1 MYISPKK
8 TFCVLVLNV
17 IKIITLSW
25 VWCYM
30 PIISAFRRLREE
42 GCEFSGCLGF
52 IDRSCLKKKKQN
64 K

>member
-1 MYISPKK
+1 
-8 TFCVLVLNV
+8 
-17 IKIITLSW
+17 
-25 VWCYM
+25 M